1 MILKAIESLNNEE
14 GGDLINI
21 GSISSYIKSEFH
33 DLPWAHESLVAH
45 HLGKLVQ
52 RGQVV
57 TSASSSG
64 SGAYQLLKPKT
75 WGSICNNL

>member
-45 HLGKLVQ
+45 HLGKLIQ
-52 RGQVV
+52 RDQVV
-57 TSASSSG
+57 TSASSSD
-64 SGAYQLLKPKT
+64 AYQLLKPKT
-75 WGSICNNL
+75 